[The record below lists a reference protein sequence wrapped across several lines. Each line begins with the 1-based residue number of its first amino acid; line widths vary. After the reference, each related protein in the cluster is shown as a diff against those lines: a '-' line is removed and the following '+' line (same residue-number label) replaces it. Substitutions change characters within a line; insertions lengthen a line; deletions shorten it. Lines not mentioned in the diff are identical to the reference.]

1 MIFGTPIAVV
11 TIGLNPG
18 GLQMETLTILLLIF
32 GLGFFLM
39 RRGGMGMGCC
49 GGHSHGTQ
57 TEQGEKEDVSKTNP

>member
-1 MIFGTPIAVV
+1 
-11 TIGLNPG
+11 
-18 GLQMETLTILLLIF
+18 METLTILLLIF